1 MIPLTLLW
9 RYFCTRRLHFSDRQA
24 LENWQAKGC
33 IYSGKTSYLKV
44 RGFSVIWRCPLTS
57 GR

>member
-1 MIPLTLLW
+1 MSPLTLLW
-9 RYFCTRRLHFSDRQA
+9 RYFRTRRLHFSDRQA
-24 LENWQAKGC
+24 WKTGRPKGC